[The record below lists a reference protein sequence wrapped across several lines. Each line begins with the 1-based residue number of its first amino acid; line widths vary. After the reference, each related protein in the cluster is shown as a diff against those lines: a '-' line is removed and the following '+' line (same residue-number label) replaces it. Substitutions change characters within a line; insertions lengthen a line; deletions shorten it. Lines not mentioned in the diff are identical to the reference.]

1 MRIAR
6 IGLVFACLVIVSIAL
21 TGRRLVYL
29 DGFLRAVD
37 WEACA
42 AESPSPRDT
51 GPEPNSRINDRYYGN
66 GAIIPWVTY
75 EAETM
80 ETNAVVSDPAE
91 SYRPYTAANE
101 SSCKRYVMLVD
112 QGDYVKLTAQS
123 PSNTILV
130 KYSIPDSPDGSGLD
144 ATLSLYINGSHYA
157 DLKMTSRL
165 SWFYGNFGEHVP
177 NAFSNNPVHGKPRY
191 RYDEVAIILPQDAAI
206 SEGDTIKLQKD
217 EGDEADYYIIDLVD
231 LEWIEAPKSMPE
243 GFLSVTDFG
252 AVPDDGKSDSLAFAD
267 AIAEAKRHGKAVW
280 IPEGTFHLDAPQ
292 KLSDVTI
299 QGAGMWYSRLFVDK
313 TVQVLQPRGG
323 QIILSDFAI
332 VSDADVR
339 VNSTSNGLTGYFG
352 RGSRVSRLWIEHV
365 QGGIWSGNM
374 GLTEETVFQ
383 DLRIRNTMYDGIN
396 LFSGTMSS
404 VIRNCTARN
413 VGDDAFVVWSIGG
426 TWLVS
431 QDNLI
436 TDCTVEHS
444 YLGSAFA
451 VFGGTDN
458 SIRNCVALD
467 VSYRSALNISTN
479 HSTKP
484 FAGTVSIDSVTIARS
499 GGINER
505 SWPSVWFGAVRLW
518 AVNSDVKNVRLTNI
532 TIVDSAADA
541 IELISIDRKS
551 IYGVIFDTVTIQN
564 AGMRGIG
571 SAIAVNGTGPGSVSF
586 RNTEV
591 LGEMTD
597 LISNH
602 SREFVIDMD

>member
-29 DGFLRAVD
+29 DGFLPAVD
-37 WEACA
+37 WETCA
-42 AESPSPRDT
+42 AESPSLGH
-51 GPEPNSRINDRYYGN
+51 GPEPTHASMTG
-66 GAIIPWVTY
+66 T
-75 EAETM
+75 
-80 ETNAVVSDPAE
+80 
-91 SYRPYTAANE
+91 TA
-101 SSCKRYVMLVD
+101 
-112 QGDYVKLTAQS
+112 TAQS
-123 PSNTILV
+123 SRGSRTKPRLWRRMQSSQTRRVISAIYCGKRVIVQEIRDVGRSRRLREADCAEPV
-130 KYSIPDSPDGSGLD
+130 QHHTGEVLDTPDGSGPD

-352 RGSRVSRLWIEHV
+352 RGSRVSRLDEHV

-374 GLTEETVFQ
+374 GLMRRPFFKTCASG
-383 DLRIRNTMYDGIN
+383 IRCMTG
-396 LFSGTMSS
+396 STCS
-404 VIRNCTARN
+404 RAR
-413 VGDDAFVVWSIGG
+413 
-426 TWLVS
+426 
-431 QDNLI
+431 
-436 TDCTVEHS
+436 
-444 YLGSAFA
+444 
-451 VFGGTDN
+451 
-458 SIRNCVALD
+458 
-467 VSYRSALNISTN
+467 
-479 HSTKP
+479 
-484 FAGTVSIDSVTIARS
+484 
-499 GGINER
+499 
-505 SWPSVWFGAVRLW
+505 
-518 AVNSDVKNVRLTNI
+518 
-532 TIVDSAADA
+532 
-541 IELISIDRKS
+541 
-551 IYGVIFDTVTIQN
+551 
-564 AGMRGIG
+564 
-571 SAIAVNGTGPGSVSF
+571 
-586 RNTEV
+586 
-591 LGEMTD
+591 
-597 LISNH
+597 
-602 SREFVIDMD
+602 

>member
-1 MRIAR
+1 
-6 IGLVFACLVIVSIAL
+6 
-21 TGRRLVYL
+21 
-29 DGFLRAVD
+29 
-37 WEACA
+37 
-42 AESPSPRDT
+42 
-51 GPEPNSRINDRYYGN
+51 
-66 GAIIPWVTY
+66 
-75 EAETM
+75 
-80 ETNAVVSDPAE
+80 
-91 SYRPYTAANE
+91 
-101 SSCKRYVMLVD
+101 
-112 QGDYVKLTAQS
+112 
-123 PSNTILV
+123 
-130 KYSIPDSPDGSGLD
+130 
-144 ATLSLYINGSHYA
+144 
-157 DLKMTSRL
+157 MTSRL